1 MRRRNLALIFLL
13 TAACGDETTSDPGAD
28 ALADVPSAD
37 AAADVGL
44 DISADAEADIDAES
58 EVVPDQDSDEDGVL
72 DASDNCPGVVNRSQS
87 DTDGDGDG
95 NACDPI
101 AFEGI
106 EGQALADAIDQRH
119 LDTHEDPPTRYRT
132 ARDEMF
138 VRVDNEAGV
147 VTCVYTGFTLETVG
161 TPDANIMNTEHTWP
175 QSQGADVEP
184 MRSDLHH
191 LFPSTAGANNA
202 RGSLP
207 FCEVVTPDGWADGGS
222 LRGSDANGDDCFEPR
237 DEHKGEAARA
247 LLYFAAV
254 YDEDIDSAY
263 EEVLR
268 AWHEFDGVS
277 DAERT
282 RNDQVEVLQD
292 SRNPFVDYPDLVAR
306 VPDF

>member
-1 MRRRNLALIFLL
+1 MRRTNLALLLLL
-13 TAACGDETTSDPGAD
+13 TAACGEEATNDPSTDVSADLPTQEVGAD
-28 ALADVPSAD
+28 TGRDVSDDGLSPTDADP
-37 AAADVGL
+37 
-44 DISADAEADIDAES
+44 EA
-58 EVVPDQDSDEDGVL
+58 DSDEDGVV
-72 DASDNCPGVVNRSQS
+72 DATDNCPEVANRAQT

-101 AFEGI
+101 AWEGI

-138 VRVDNEAGV
+138 VRVDNEEGI

-161 TPDANIMNTEHTWP
+161 TPDATIMNTEHTWP

-191 LFPSTAGANNA
+191 LYPSTADANNA

-207 FCEVVTPDGWADGGS
+207 FCEVVNPDGWADGGS
-222 LRGSDANGDDCFEPR
+222 LRGTDARGEQCFEPR

-254 YDEDIDSAY
+254 YDEELDADY
-263 EEVLR
+263 EVVLR
-268 AWHEFDGVS
+268 AWHEEDGVT

-292 SRNPFVDYPDLVAR
+292 SRNPFVDYPGLVAR